1 MSRIFPLHSEFFA
14 DDTKIYRELEN
25 ENKSDTLAQR
35 ADIDHLTAWA
45 SWRQLCVL
53 ALTTRAEAVRICVK
67 RQLASIR
74 HHVTSWRQVLR
85 LRCHYF
91 VNVSWSEHVNVTVNK
106 ANKASSFASQCWAH
120 QILRQCW
127 KWRVIIVVIFFFNL
141 SNWRHIGRGVR
152 KLHMIQVIYA
162 SVPGLQWIT
171 NSEQSKRVKTLA
183 VIVLTHW
190 YVM

>member
-1 MSRIFPLHSEFFA
+1 MKLAHPALCDVRCPFRKGLALFFLSLDQRHKMSRTFPLHSEFFA

-25 ENKSDTLAQR
+25 ENKSNTLAQL

-53 ALTTRAEAVRICVK
+53 ILTTRAEAVRICVK

-106 ANKASSFASQCWAH
+106 ANKAPGFASQC
-120 QILRQCW
+120 
-127 KWRVIIVVIFFFNL
+127 
-141 SNWRHIGRGVR
+141 
-152 KLHMIQVIYA
+152 
-162 SVPGLQWIT
+162 
-171 NSEQSKRVKTLA
+171 
-183 VIVLTHW
+183 
-190 YVM
+190 